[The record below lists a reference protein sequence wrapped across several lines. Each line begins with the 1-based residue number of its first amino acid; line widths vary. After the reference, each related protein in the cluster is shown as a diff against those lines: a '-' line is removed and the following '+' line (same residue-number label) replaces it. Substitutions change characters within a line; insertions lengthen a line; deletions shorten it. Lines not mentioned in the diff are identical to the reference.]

1 VQARVAA
8 DSPECGGARREL
20 AGVGPGRRFRPPS
33 QPRAGAKRRG
43 GSCARDRGVYGS
55 DCASPAAG
63 TGRGRS
69 GRSGELAVT
78 LLCTKGREIRR
89 GILLTA
95 HRGRRRAHGQRGGGS
110 EGTRRRRRLGRRSGE
125 LGARLPRASG
135 TNTCDSTSMSSSRRS
150 QKSKKTSG
158 GPILHRRR
166 RIDGGGGNPRRRR
179 WWNWAQLRALVCCGC
194 KGRRRRS
201 STGLNRARGKKVRGG
216 ERAPGGGAC
225 H

>member
-78 LLCTKGREIRR
+78 LLCIKGREIGR

-110 EGTRRRRRLGRRSGE
+110 EGTRRRRWLGRRSGE

-135 TNTCDSTSMSSSRRS
+135 TKTCDSTSLSSSWRS
-150 QKSKKTSG
+150 QKSKKTDG
-158 GPILHRRR
+158 GSNPSPAATDRRR
-166 RIDGGGGNPRRRR
+166 RREPE
-179 WWNWAQLRALVCCGC
+179 AALVELGSIACVGVL
-194 KGRRRRS
+194 RVQREAQAFEH
-201 STGLNRARGKKVRGG
+201 GLK
-216 ERAPGGGAC
+216 
-225 H
+225 